1 LLGLI
6 VQTLFYCLKSIHPTL
21 VNLTTKLTVISHG
34 ANIML
39 VRRIVATD
47 AMGYVTSVAQA
58 IVDAKADYVL

>member
-1 LLGLI
+1 
-6 VQTLFYCLKSIHPTL
+6 
-21 VNLTTKLTVISHG
+21 VISHAANIMA

-39 VRRIVATD
+39 VRHIVATD